1 MKKLS
6 FYFDDKNCTVL
17 LILLLSGTPWFIKWE
32 NLSYKLPFILPKKK
46 MKKNKITPQ
55 FIFVPEMIWGIYK
68 IFKIVHSFLLE
79 SGEFA
84 RFLKSLISFYCNK
97 VCVSQEKKTISIL
110 SFKLSLMSLLT
121 RLPIFFFFFLK
132 ASYYNHY

>member
-32 NLSYKLPFILPKKK
+32 TLSYKLPFILPKKK

-97 VCVSQEKKTISIL
+97 VCVSQEKKNNL
-110 SFKLSLMSLLT
+110 YSFFQTFFNVLVNSFAS
-121 RLPIFFFFFLK
+121 FFFFF
-132 ASYYNHY
+132 

>member
-97 VCVSQEKKTISIL
+97 ACVSQEKKTISIL

-121 RLPIFFFFFLK
+121 RLPLFFFFFLK